1 MMMEVIS
8 SDKER
13 GREEIQRGD
22 SERAEGL
29 GGGVEWFYYICKN
42 DEGWITFTMPYTLGE
57 MVMDY
62 GFGEIGKIESVWEV
76 RGYSA
81 SRWNFFR

>member
-29 GGGVEWFYYICKN
+29 GGGVE
-42 DEGWITFTMPYTLGE
+42 
-57 MVMDY
+57 
-62 GFGEIGKIESVWEV
+62 
-76 RGYSA
+76 
-81 SRWNFFR
+81 